1 MMNVQNLEVFY
12 GKDKRTDLVRLGR
25 NDFVWHCLLDG
36 TVSAFVLGNE
46 VKK

>member
-1 MMNVQNLEVFY
+1 MMNAQNLEVFY
-12 GKDKRTDLVRLGR
+12 GKDKCTGLVRLGR
-25 NDFVWHCLLDG
+25 HNFVWHCLLDS